1 MARSARKASRSRKA
15 ASKKAASKKSAA
27 TAKKRAPA
35 RAAKKAARKRSA
47 RVQSVPAA
55 YGSLTPVLVVSPAN
69 DAIEY
74 YTKAFGAKVGLKM
87 DGPGGMVMH
96 AELKIGD
103 SILMLAD
110 EMPPMGP
117 PPQTQTQTQTRRT
130 PKNAGSTTGG
140 VMLYVKNADAV
151 FAQAVAAGGTVV
163 MPLADMFWGD
173 RYGMIQDPFG
183 HQWSIAT
190 HVKDMTAKQ
199 MRDAGAAAMAQ
210 RSQAEGGP
218 PAAG

>member
-1 MARSARKASRSRKA
+1 MARSARKATR
-15 ASKKAASKKSAA
+15 SKKAASKKSAA
-27 TAKKRAPA
+27 KATKRAPA
-35 RAAKKAARKRSA
+35 RAAKKAARPAKAAKKRSA
-47 RVQSVPAA
+47 RVQAVPAA

-74 YTKAFGAKVGLKM
+74 YKKAFGAKVGLKM

-117 PPQTQTQTQTRRT
+117 PPQTQTQTRKT
-130 PKNAGSTTGG
+130 PKNVGSTTGG
-140 VMLYVKNADAV
+140 VMLYVRNADAV

-173 RYGMIQDPFG
+173 RYGLIEDPFG

-190 HVKDMTAKQ
+190 HVKDMTSRQ
-199 MRDAGAAAMAQ
+199 MRDAGAAAM
-210 RSQAEGGP
+210 SQGEGAP